1 MRWKYWWLCLS
12 SVSKWRNLSR
22 LSKRLHAGTKLN
34 QSPGIGRFP
43 SPMPES
49 NFSWVNHYESY
60 LIISTESWKNDAIS
74 ESYIIKSMSSK
85 IIKQIHTRDGV
96 LERFKENFYF
106 ALYRHHVIVEYH
118 FFIWQIQQSVSFHI
132 RYNLWYMTHVL
143 CEIISKTLKEFKQ
156 DLSQI
161 LSQPVLNAIFFPLE

>member
-1 MRWKYWWLCLS
+1 MKND
-12 SVSKWRNLSR
+12 V
-22 LSKRLHAGTKLN
+22 
-34 QSPGIGRFP
+34 IF
-43 SPMPES
+43 
-49 NFSWVNHYESY
+49 ESY
-60 LIISTESWKNDAIS
+60 MTLSTF
-74 ESYIIKSMSSK
+74 SK

-106 ALYRHHVIVEYH
+106 ALYRHHVIVEYD
-118 FFIWQIQQSVSFHI
+118 FFIWQSQQSVSFHI

>member
-1 MRWKYWWLCLS
+1 M
-12 SVSKWRNLSR
+12 
-22 LSKRLHAGTKLN
+22 
-34 QSPGIGRFP
+34 
-43 SPMPES
+43 
-49 NFSWVNHYESY
+49 
-60 LIISTESWKNDAIS
+60 KNDVIS
-74 ESYIIKSMSSK
+74 ESYMTLSTFSK
-85 IIKQIHTRDGV
+85 IIKQIHTRDSV
-96 LERFKENFYF
+96 LERFKEIFYF